1 MCGRDVNIEISE
13 TYQTGIFFSALRLRI
28 MGILTMLCSL
38 IGCNAQSEGFKSLS
52 VEEYAKAIEDTTIV
66 RLDVRTAEE
75 YADGHI
81 ENTLNI
87 DVLKDDFQEK
97 ALITLPKDKT
107 IAVNCRSGKRSK
119 NAAKILV
126 KNGYKVIELD
136 EGYNGWVSKG
146 MPVTKQYSSF
156 QTFLP

>member
-1 MCGRDVNIEISE
+1 M
-13 TYQTGIFFSALRLRI
+13 RLRI

-81 ENTLNI
+81 ENTLYI

-97 ALITLPKDKT
+97 ALITLPQDKT

>member
-1 MCGRDVNIEISE
+1 M
-13 TYQTGIFFSALRLRI
+13 RLRI

-107 IAVNCRSGKRSK
+107 IAVNCRSEKRSK

>member
-1 MCGRDVNIEISE
+1 M
-13 TYQTGIFFSALRLRI
+13 RLRI
-28 MGILTMLCSL
+28 MGILSMLCSL

-97 ALITLPKDKT
+97 ALIILPKDKT

>member
-1 MCGRDVNIEISE
+1 MKN
-13 TYQTGIFFSALRLRI
+13 RI

-38 IGCNAQSEGFKSLS
+38 YGCSSAQTEGFTSLT

-81 ENTLNI
+81 ANTINI
-87 DVLKDDFQEK
+87 DVLKDDFESK
-97 ALITLPKDKT
+97 AKATLPKDKV

-126 KNGYKVIELD
+126 KNDFKVIELD
-136 EGYNGWVSKG
+136 EGYNGWVNKG
-146 MPVTKQYSSF
+146 LPVTK
-156 QTFLP
+156 

>member
-1 MCGRDVNIEISE
+1 
-13 TYQTGIFFSALRLRI
+13 

-38 IGCNAQSEGFKSLS
+38 IGCNAQTEGFKSLS

-81 ENTLNI
+81 ANTLNI
-87 DVLKDDFQEK
+87 DVLKSDFENK
-97 ALITLPKDKT
+97 AVATLPKDKT

-119 NAAKILV
+119 NAARILV
-126 KNGYKVIELD
+126 KNGFKVIELD
-136 EGYNGWVSKG
+136 SGFNGWINKG
-146 MPVTKQYSSF
+146 MPVSK
-156 QTFLP
+156 

>member
-1 MCGRDVNIEISE
+1 M
-13 TYQTGIFFSALRLRI
+13 RLRI

-52 VEEYAKAIEDTTIV
+52 VEEYAKTIEDTTIV

-81 ENTLNI
+81 ENILNI

-97 ALITLPKDKT
+97 ALRILPKDKT

>member
-1 MCGRDVNIEISE
+1 M
-13 TYQTGIFFSALRLRI
+13 RLRI

-97 ALITLPKDKT
+97 ALRILPKDKT

-146 MPVTKQYSSF
+146 MPVTK
-156 QTFLP
+156 